1 VTLKRQKSNILKF
14 PNWAVWGIGTMS
26 FACGS
31 LFMDRLVRT
40 KRVRADS
47 NRIFELRI
55 YYDLPG
61 KLSVMDRTDS
71 GP

>member
-1 VTLKRQKSNILKF
+1 
-14 PNWAVWGIGTMS
+14 MS